1 MAIGKMFKNF
11 QKIGI
16 VLSGGGAKGCFS
28 LGAIDFFVD
37 EFFGYNPFKFIS
49 GTSIGSLNGVK
60 VADGEIDVLKNVWFN
75 IKSPK
80 NVFKKRFFGI
90 LGFVLGADS
99 YASLSPLFNILNQ
112 KVSLDKIR
120 KSGREYQ
127 CAVVNTRTRKLRYI
141 SSKDQ
146 SLTEDSFRK
155 YLIGSCSIP
164 GIFPPVEI
172 NGNYYLDGGI
182 REITPIKPAIKAG
195 CDLIIVIKCSPQEL
209 PELQKAP
216 SDIDL
221 LLSVVD
227 TLVNEIYNNDIDK
240 AEFINDFIG
249 DYLVLSEELSL
260 QGFYGNKLLRDS
272 IRNLNLQFQNYK
284 KLNLLIIEPDKEFM
298 RTLDFYPDKIR
309 HGYELGYKI
318 ARNTALNS
326 EIFK

>member
-1 MAIGKMFKNF
+1 M
-11 QKIGI
+11 
-16 VLSGGGAKGCFS
+16 
-28 LGAIDFFVD
+28 
-37 EFFGYNPFKFIS
+37 Y
-49 GTSIGSLNGVK
+49 
-60 VADGEIDVLKNVWFN
+60 
-75 IKSPK
+75 
-80 NVFKKRFFGI
+80 

-227 TLVNEIYNNDIDK
+227 TLVNEIYNND
-240 AEFINDFIG
+240 FIG